1 LCGTV
6 DRGSRTAEAAGLALL
21 AGRTLVVSDPRTG
34 DEDYTEADGEVGRA
48 HLRVAA
54 LAARLER
61 FEVLEILL
69 GGGEVVRPAAAWRLM

>member
-1 LCGTV
+1 LT
-6 DRGSRTAEAAGLALL
+6 RGSRTAEAAGLALL
-21 AGRTLVVSDPRTG
+21 RGRVLVVSDPRTG
-34 DEDYTEADGEVGRA
+34 AEGCVEADGEAGRV

-61 FEVLEILL
+61 SEVLEILL